1 MRNVVFTV
9 GTVLTLLALACRKPV
24 ALRYVERAGS
34 IVSEVTSDHK
44 VLHDAQS
51 GQTIEWQAEG
61 SGVTDFWIF
70 LGTATPC
77 QNGQNTLH
85 GSVGHPASCVVG
97 KRDGGGGLV
106 RYAYE
111 VHSDPPPNNG
121 YPDRIVR
128 CDGCTN

>member
-61 SGVTDFWIF
+61 SGGYRLLDLF
-70 LGTATPC
+70 G
-77 QNGQNTLH
+77 N
-85 GSVGHPASCVVG
+85 GHPVSKWSEYSSRICWSSSFVCRRKAG
-97 KRDGGGGLV
+97 WWRWAGQV
-106 RYAYE
+106 R
-111 VHSDPPPNNG
+111 
-121 YPDRIVR
+121 VR
-128 CDGCTN
+128 ST